1 MANSSVVLIPCNG
14 LSLRGRLTSRVAA
27 LLQEQMGIKIV
38 ALSPLMARLPKE
50 VSTIQQASR
59 VIGFAGCS
67 HRCDITGCRM
77 GADQEPNEY
86 FVIGDLVRTEACDI
100 NEISE
105 SEFQEYILEIT
116 SRLAGQIS
124 RD

>member
-1 MANSSVVLIPCNG
+1 
-14 LSLRGRLTSRVAA
+14 
-27 LLQEQMGIKIV
+27 
-38 ALSPLMARLPKE
+38 
-50 VSTIQQASR
+50 
-59 VIGFAGCS
+59 
-67 HRCDITGCRM
+67 M